1 MINAGI
7 KKDKIHFVGNVMI
20 DTLKNQIGNF
30 IKPDFFDNYKLSKK
44 KYFVL
49 TMHRPSND

>member
-1 MINAGI
+1 
-7 KKDKIHFVGNVMI
+7 MI
-20 DTLKNQIGNF
+20 DTLKNQIKNF

-49 TMHRPSND
+49 TMHRPSNVDDKKIDKIIRFD